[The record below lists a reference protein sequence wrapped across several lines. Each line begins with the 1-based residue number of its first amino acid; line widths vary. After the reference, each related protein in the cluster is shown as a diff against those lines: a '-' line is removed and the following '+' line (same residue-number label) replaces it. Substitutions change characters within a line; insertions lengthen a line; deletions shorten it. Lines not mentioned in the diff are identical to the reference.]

1 LTTLARTLGFRDLLL
16 LVIGAVI
23 GSGIF
28 LVPGAILRQVDG
40 SVGLAMLVWL
50 VGGIVTL
57 LGALTYGE
65 LTAMKPQAGGIYVF
79 IRDCFGPLPAF
90 LYGWT
95 LFFVIA
101 TGATA
106 TLSVAFSKYFG
117 EIVPLSPAG
126 GKIVSLGMIAV
137 IAAINVRGTRRS
149 ADVQNISTLI
159 KAGAVV
165 LMSAGLLVMGR
176 NYHAL
181 SASLFPAKITGALLS
196 QAGMAMIGA
205 LWAYEAW
212 QFATFSAGEVIE
224 PQKNYPRAFLG
235 GILFLIALYIV
246 ANLAYIAALGPTEVA
261 ATDTIAATSVS
272 RVLSPALAKLVAL
285 AIMVSTFSAANS
297 IQLTAPRVYYAM
309 AADGLFFKKLSEV
322 HPKFRTP
329 ALAIV
334 IGAVWSAALALSGTF
349 QKLFTY
355 VIFSGWIFYGLA
367 AACVFVYRKRE
378 PETARPY
385 RVPGYPWTPLLFVL
399 AAAAL
404 VVNTIYSTFFAK
416 NSTASPVEAAVGIG
430 VIAAGLPA
438 YFVWRGKKGKEIG
451 PTDEH
456 R

>member
-1 LTTLARTLGFRDLLL
+1 MTTLARTLGFRDLLL

-50 VGGIVTL
+50 VGGVVTL
-57 LGALTYGE
+57 LGALSYGE

-79 IRDCFGPLPAF
+79 IRDCFGPIPAF

-117 EIVPLSPAG
+117 EIVPLSEAG

-137 IAAINVRGTRRS
+137 IAVINVRGTRRS
-149 ADVQNISTLI
+149 ADVQNVSTLI

-181 SASLFPAKITGALLS
+181 STSLFPAKISGTLLS

-212 QFATFSAGEVIE
+212 QFATFSAGEAIE

-246 ANLAYIAALGPTEVA
+246 ANLAYIVALGPAETA

-272 RVLSPALAKLVAL
+272 RVLSPGLAKLVAL

-309 AADGLFFKKLSEV
+309 ATDGLFFKKLSEV

-367 AACVFVYRKRE
+367 AACVFVYRAKE
-378 PETARPY
+378 PNAERPY
-385 RVPGYPWTPLLFVL
+385 RVPGYPWTPALFVL

-404 VVNTIYSTFFAK
+404 VVNTIYSTFFAQ

-430 VIAAGLPA
+430 VIVAGLPA
-438 YFVWRGKKGKEIG
+438 YFVWRK
-451 PTDEH
+451 
-456 R
+456 

>member
-1 LTTLARTLGFRDLLL
+1 LTKLARTLGFRDLLL
-16 LVIGAVI
+16 LIVGAVI

-28 LVPGAILRQVDG
+28 LVPGSILRAVDG

-50 VGGIVTL
+50 VGGLVTL
-57 LGALTYGE
+57 LGALSYGE
-65 LTAMKPQAGGIYVF
+65 MTAMKPQAGGIYVF
-79 IRDCFGPLPAF
+79 LRDCFGRLAAF

-106 TLSVAFSKYFG
+106 TLSVAFSKYCA
-117 EIVPLSPAG
+117 EVVPLSAAG
-126 GKIVSLGMIAV
+126 QKAVSVAMIAV
-137 IAAINVRGTRRS
+137 IAIINVRGTRRS
-149 ADVQNISTLI
+149 ADVQNISTAI

-181 SASLFPAKITGALLS
+181 TDSLFPAQISGALLS
-196 QAGMAMIGA
+196 KAGMSMIGV

-212 QFATFSAGEVIE
+212 QFATFSAGEAIDA
-224 PQKNYPRAFLG
+224 QKNYPRAFFG
-235 GILFLIALYIV
+235 GIVFLISLYIV
-246 ANLAYIAALGPTEVA
+246 ANLAYIVALGPAEVA
-261 ATDTIAATSVS
+261 ASDTIAATAVS

-309 AADGLFFKKLSEV
+309 AADGLFFKKLSEI
-322 HPKFRTP
+322 HPKFLTP

-334 IGAVWSAALALSGTF
+334 VGAVWSAALALSGTF

-355 VIFSGWIFYGLA
+355 VIFSAWIFYGLA
-367 AACVFVYRKRE
+367 AACVFVYRSRE
-378 PETARPY
+378 PQTERPY
-385 RVPGYPWTPLLFVL
+385 RVPGYPWTPALFVL

-404 VVNTIYSTFFAK
+404 VANTIYSTFFAAG
-416 NSTASPVEAAVGIG
+416 SSASPGEAAIGIG
-430 VIAAGLPA
+430 IIVAGLPA
-438 YFVWRGKKGKEIG
+438 YFVWRKKSNPSE
-451 PTDEH
+451 TTEEH

>member
-50 VGGIVTL
+50 VGGIL
-57 LGALTYGE
+57 SLMGGLTYGE
-65 LTAMKPQAGGIYVF
+65 LSAMKPQAGGIYVY
-79 IRDCFGPLPAF
+79 IRECFGPIPAF

-106 TLSVAFSKYFG
+106 TLSVAFSKYCG
-117 EIVPLSPAG
+117 EIVALSATG
-126 GKIVSLGMIAV
+126 GKVVSLGMIAV
-137 IAAINVRGTRRS
+137 IAVVNVLGARRS
-149 ADVQNISTLI
+149 ADVQNVSTVV

-165 LMSAGLLVMGR
+165 LISAALLIYGR
-176 NYHAL
+176 NYSAAT
-181 SASLFPAKITGALLS
+181 ASLWPAKITAALLS

-212 QFATFSAGEVIE
+212 QFATFSAGEAID
-224 PQKNYPRAFLG
+224 PQRNYPRAFFG

-246 ANLAYIAALGPTEVA
+246 ANLAYIAALGPHDA
-261 ATDTIAATSVS
+261 AETDTIAATAVS
-272 RVLSPALAKLVAL
+272 GVLSPALAKLVAL

-309 AADGLFFKKLSEV
+309 ARDGLFFRKLAEV
-322 HPKFRTP
+322 HPRFRTP
-329 ALAIV
+329 AFAV
-334 IGAVWSAALALSGTF
+334 MVGALWSAVLALSGTF

-367 AACVFVYRKRE
+367 AACVFVYRKNE
-378 PETARPY
+378 PEAERPY
-385 RVPGYPWTPLLFVL
+385 KVPGYPWTPLLFVM
-399 AAAAL
+399 ASAAL

-416 NSTASPVEAAVGIG
+416 NGTASPLEAAVGIG
-430 VIAAGLPA
+430 VLVLGFPA
-438 YFVWRGKKGKEIG
+438 YFIWRK
-451 PTDEH
+451 
-456 R
+456 RA

>member
-1 LTTLARTLGFRDLLL
+1 MTTLARTLGFRDLLL

-50 VGGIVTL
+50 VGGVITL
-57 LGALTYGE
+57 LGALSYGE

-79 IRDCFGPLPAF
+79 IRDCFGPLAAF

-117 EIVPLSPAG
+117 EIVPLNETG
-126 GKIVSLGMIAV
+126 GKIVSLAMITVIAV
-137 IAAINVRGTRRS
+137 INVRGTRRS

-181 SASLFPAKITGALLS
+181 TASLWPEKITGTLLS

-212 QFATFSAGEVIE
+212 QFATFSAGEAIE
-224 PQKNYPRAFLG
+224 PQRNYPRAFLG

-246 ANLAYIAALGPTEVA
+246 ANLAYIAALGPAEVA

-309 AADGLFFKKLSEV
+309 AADGLFFKKLSEI
-322 HPKFRTP
+322 HPRFRTP

-334 IGAVWSAALALSGTF
+334 IGAVWSAALVLGGGTF

-378 PETARPY
+378 PNAERPY
-385 RVPGYPWTPLLFVL
+385 RVPGYPWTPALFVL

-404 VVNTIYSTFFAK
+404 VANTIYSTFFAE

-430 VIAAGLPA
+430 IIIAGLPA
-438 YFVWRGKKGKEIG
+438 YFVWRKKS
-451 PTDEH
+451 
-456 R
+456 

>member
-1 LTTLARTLGFRDLLL
+1 
-16 LVIGAVI
+16 
-23 GSGIF
+23 
-28 LVPGAILRQVDG
+28 
-40 SVGLAMLVWL
+40 MLVWL
-50 VGGIVTL
+50 VGGVVTL
-57 LGALTYGE
+57 LGALSYGE
-65 LTAMKPQAGGIYVF
+65 LTAMKPRAGGIYVF
-79 IRDCFGPLPAF
+79 IRDCFGPLAAF

-117 EIVPLSPAG
+117 EIVPLSEAG

-137 IAAINVRGTRRS
+137 IAVINVRGTRRS

-165 LMSAGLLVMGR
+165 LMSAGLLAMGR

-181 SASLFPAKITGALLS
+181 TASLWPEKITGALLS
-196 QAGMAMIGA
+196 QAGMAMIGV

-212 QFATFSAGEVIE
+212 QFATFSAGEAIE
-224 PQKNYPRAFLG
+224 PQRNYPRAFLG

-246 ANLAYIAALGPTEVA
+246 ANLAYIVALGPAEVA

-322 HPKFRTP
+322 HPRFRTP

-378 PETARPY
+378 PNAERPY
-385 RVPGYPWTPLLFVL
+385 HVPGYPWTPALFVL
-399 AAAAL
+399 AAVAL
-404 VVNTIYSTFFAK
+404 VVNTIYSTFFAS
-416 NSTASPVEAAVGIG
+416 NSTASPGEAAVGIG

-438 YFVWRGKKGKEIG
+438 YFIWRKRE
-451 PTDEH
+451 
-456 R
+456 